1 MWQQRIKRNEV
12 KLAELGLLVP
22 LAPRTKTNRRISVA
36 VQDDIVRP
44 VQPKRS
50 VRIPTSYKY
59 KDLDDPVISKITRP
73 IDSPDTG

>member
-1 MWQQRIKRNEV
+1 MYVATEDQKKRGEIGRIGTAGPSGRK
-12 KLAELGLLVP
+12 
-22 LAPRTKTNRRISVA
+22 SVA
-36 VQDDIVRP
+36 VQDDIVRR

-59 KDLDDPVISKITRP
+59 KDLDDPVISKITLP